1 MLVEGQETG
10 VQLQL
15 SLEDPLSSLMW
26 SPQSKQKDKPLP
38 APMRRKQLPWN
49 LHYCGHSPRPTILQ
63 SPYSCTDSKSLCE
76 ALISSHPQTF
86 SIHNSV
92 NSILSPIFIPWI
104 SGHSAIPG
112 NDLADR
118 AVKEATTIATDTIL
132 PISLSRSIQ
141 VIKETICDVP
151 PTQTGCFCIPT
162 SKGFL
167 WCKTDQQQKRWCPCS
182 STVWVPSRVLIV
194 TSHSTWGCSGV
205 CKEDPGQP
213 WCLAQ

>member
-15 SLEDPLSSLMW
+15 PLEDPLSSLMW

-49 LHYCGHSPRPTILQ
+49 LHYRGHSPRPTILQ

-104 SGHSAIPG
+104 PGHSAIPG

-132 PISLSRSIQ
+132 PISLSSSIQ

-151 PTQTGCFCIPT
+151 PTHKQVA
-162 SKGFL
+162 SVY
-167 WCKTDQQQKRWCPCS
+167 QHQ
-182 STVWVPSRVLIV
+182 RVSCDAKQISNKKDDVL
-194 TSHSTWGCSGV
+194 
-205 CKEDPGQP
+205 
-213 WCLAQ
+213 LAHLRFGYHQGSL